1 MDRIAK
7 IKAYAKARNEQMSQ
21 EAYNKRAH
29 VVELLNTVRSFAPRM
44 KELMKVG
51 ISMYENNIP
60 FGPLCNEPGARD
72 CDDRIFFSND
82 WSHKV
87 GFIQAYRI
95 NGHIPERTQH
105 LPIGFGIIGGG
116 CAGKDLTFNSD
127 GELEWLNHPFGDPA
141 GVSGRPWSECD
152 TKNLEKF
159 VADFDKFESDFYA
172 YVDGL

>member
-7 IKAYAKARNEQMSQ
+7 IEAYAKKRNEQMIQ
-21 EAYNKRAH
+21 EAYNKQAH
-29 VVELLNTVRSFAPRM
+29 VAELLNTVRSFAPRM

-51 ISMYENNIP
+51 LSMYENNIP
-60 FGPLCNEPGARD
+60 FGPLCDEPGARD
-72 CDDRIFFSND
+72 CDDRIFFSNG

-95 NGHIPERTQH
+95 NGRTPGRTQH

-127 GELEWLNHPFGDPA
+127 GELEWLNEPFGRL
-141 GVSGRPWSECD
+141 VVGRGGLWSD
-152 TKNLEKF
+152 TDIKNLEEF
-159 VADFDKFESDFYA
+159 VAKFDKFEADFYEYA
-172 YVDGL
+172 DSL

>member
-1 MDRIAK
+1 MDRIEK
-7 IKAYAKARNEQMSQ
+7 IEAYAKARNEQMSQ
-21 EAYNKRAH
+21 EAYNKQAH

-60 FGPLCNEPGARD
+60 FGPLCNEPGASD
-72 CDDRIFFSND
+72 CDDRIFFSNG

-95 NGHIPERTQH
+95 NGNIPGRTQH

-116 CAGKDLTFNSD
+116 CAGENLTFNSD
-127 GELEWLNHPFGDPA
+127 GELEWLNHPFGKPA

-152 TKNLEKF
+152 TKHLERF
-159 VADFDKFESDFYA
+159 VADFDKFEAEFYA
-172 YVDGL
+172 YVDSL

>member
-7 IKAYAKARNEQMSQ
+7 IEAYAKARNEQMSQ
-21 EAYNKRAH
+21 EAYNKQAH

-51 ISMYENNIP
+51 ISMYEKNIP
-60 FGPLCNEPGARD
+60 FGPLCNEPGASD
-72 CDDRIFFSND
+72 CDDRVFFSNG

-95 NGHIPERTQH
+95 NGRIPERTQH

-116 CAGKDLTFNSD
+116 CAGENLTFNSD
-127 GELEWLNHPFGDPA
+127 GELEWLNAPFGQPA
-141 GVSGRPWSECD
+141 GVSGRPWSDSD
-152 TKNLEKF
+152 TKHLEEF
-159 VADFDKFESDFYA
+159 VAKFDKFEADFYE
-172 YVDGL
+172 YVDSL